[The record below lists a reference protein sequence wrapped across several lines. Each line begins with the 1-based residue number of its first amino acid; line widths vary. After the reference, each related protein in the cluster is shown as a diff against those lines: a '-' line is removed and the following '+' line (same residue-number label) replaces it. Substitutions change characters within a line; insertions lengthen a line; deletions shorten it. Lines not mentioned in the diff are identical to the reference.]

1 MRQIIGSHDAKTATI
16 AGVWR
21 ANLKTDRK
29 RYVTWFFLF
38 VILFT
43 GCQVGPVIAQDQD
56 PTIPPGLDPKAVR
69 PYSGRQLQK
78 ADLKLDQILT
88 KIKRPDY
95 LPQDPVA
102 LQKKIDQQPA
112 VEPPL
117 AAMFAYIQ
125 ARMAWQDKRLFEA
138 RQHLQRALTLAP
150 DSKHLLQMLAQLW
163 GASGNQ
169 SRSAAYLQ
177 SVVKIDPLNLKLI
190 MQLGGMALDQDRCED
205 AIAIFAYAIKHI
217 NDQPEPDLDLLPL
230 LNYYLGASLARAGFA
245 SAAIESYRTF
255 LTTEIKDRPQDP
267 REARRL
273 ELLMQ
278 QQGLLWR
285 QMGDT
290 YCKLQ
295 AYDQALE
302 AYRIAVTVGVSR
314 KIDIIRRLVYVCLKV
329 DRPDLATQSAIE
341 ILQDDELDQTVADL
355 IRFVAGQV
363 PDRQLWI
370 KQIQAHLKKH
380 ATDSQAMML
389 LLDLFEAD
397 VALAMVRDHLKIH
410 ADDQKAIAWL
420 LDHLEINT
428 SDADLQ
434 DVLNVILAAMV
445 SQQKK
450 ADVYSVLLVSRVTDQ
465 ARLQKFIDQ
474 LPQDEKSKAL
484 RLFLLAQTYARSSD
498 LPQAQKLLEEAI
510 TADSQLTVA
519 RLRLA
524 VLHMSLKQFDQ
535 ADKVLELTKAPSDP
549 RVVSI
554 RVRLL
559 TQAKRL
565 DDALVVLQRAIALRP
580 EDVKLILQKAQLQVQ
595 MGKVALA
602 ERTLL
607 DALNMNPLA
616 EPIYEVLFELYDQSA
631 VPDSME
637 QYKRLMM
644 RVLKTIPRSR
654 VARIRFAEALSTGGE
669 NDRAQNMLL
678 ELLDENPQDYR
689 VLNEV
694 LKMYRHTQMLEK
706 ADKLLNEKMS
716 QTPDDKLLWL
726 VAQSHYQQAR
736 QQDKWFKLTEKIIR
750 KFEEEPVRTLQLA
763 GLYLENNRVV
773 ESVQMLEASWK
784 QKDLDKQIA
793 MALVSLLSNGYAKL
807 KKDKQLDALFDQ
819 AIKRYPQHDADL
831 LYTWA
836 LMQDR
841 LAKPKRSE
849 KIMRQLLKKY
859 PDHGPANNGLG
870 YTWANQGKNLERA
883 RVMIQKAVDLEPHN
897 AAYLDS
903 LGWVFY
909 KLGQF
914 DKAVTYLTKAMA
926 APEGNNPV
934 IFNHLGDAQYRN
946 GKVAKAIQSWQRAQQ
961 RLGDPDIDLTHDP
974 ELNGLDARLKSKIS
988 AASENKDVPVA
999 EVGPLKAP

>member
-1 MRQIIGSHDAKTATI
+1 M
-16 AGVWR
+16 
-21 ANLKTDRK
+21 KTDRK
-29 RYVTWFFLF
+29 RYITWFFLF

-43 GCQVGPVIAQDQD
+43 GCQAGPAIAQNQD

-78 ADLKLDQILT
+78 ADMKWEQIFT
-88 KIKRPDY
+88 KIKRPAY
-95 LPQDPVA
+95 LPLDPVA
-102 LQKKIDQQPA
+102 LQKKLDQQPA

-125 ARMAWQDKRLFEA
+125 ARTAWQEKRLFEA

-150 DSKHLLQMLAQLW
+150 NSKHLLEMLAQLW

-169 SRSAAYLQ
+169 SRSTAYLQ
-177 SVVKIDPLNLKLI
+177 SVVKVDPLNLRLI
-190 MQLGGMALDQDRCED
+190 LQLGGYALDQDRSED
-205 AIAIFAYAIKHI
+205 AIAIFEYVQKHI
-217 NDQPEPDLDLLPL
+217 NDQPEPDLALVPL
-230 LNYYLGASLARAGFA
+230 LNYYLGAALGRAGYA
-245 SAAIESYRTF
+245 SAAIEFYRTF
-255 LTTEIKDRPQDP
+255 LTTEIQNRPQDP
-267 REARRL
+267 RDARRL
-273 ELLMQ
+273 ELLIQ

-290 YCKLQ
+290 YCQLQ
-295 AYDQALE
+295 EYDQALE
-302 AYRIAVTVGVSR
+302 AYRTAVTVGVSS

-341 ILQDDELDQTVADL
+341 ILQNDELDQTVADL

-370 KQIQAHLKKH
+370 KQIQSHLNKH
-380 ATDSQAMML
+380 ATDSQAVML
-389 LLDLFEAD
+389 LLDLFETD
-397 VALAMVRDHLKIH
+397 IALAMVRDHLKTH
-410 ADDQKAIAWL
+410 AADQKAIGWL
-420 LDHLEINT
+420 LDHLEINA

-434 DVLNVILAAMV
+434 DVLNVILTAMV
-445 SQQKK
+445 TQQKR
-450 ADVYSVLLVSRVTDQ
+450 ADLYSVLLVSRVTDQ
-465 ARLQKFIDQ
+465 RRLQKVIDQ
-474 LPQDEKSKAL
+474 LPQDKKTKAL

-510 TADSQLTVA
+510 GVDGQLTVA

-535 ADKVLELTKAPSDP
+535 ADKVLEFTKDPSDP

-559 TQAKRL
+559 TQAKRI
-565 DDALVVLQRAIALRP
+565 DDALVVLQRALELRP
-580 EDVKLILQKAQLQVQ
+580 EDVNLILHKAQLQVQ

-616 EPIYEVLFELYDQSA
+616 EPIYEVLFELYDQGA

-654 VARIRFAEALSTGGE
+654 VARMRFAEALSSGGE

-678 ELLDENPQDYR
+678 ELLNENPQDYR
-689 VLNEV
+689 VLNE
-694 LKMYRHTQMLEK
+694 LLEMYRHAQMLEK
-706 ADKLLNEKMS
+706 ADKLLSAKIS
-716 QTPDDKLLWL
+716 KTPEDKLLLL
-726 VAQSHYQQAR
+726 VAQSHYQQAH
-736 QQDKWFKLTEKIIR
+736 QQDKWFKLTENIIR

-763 GLYLENNRVV
+763 GLYLDNNRVD
-773 ESVQMLEASWK
+773 ESVHMLEACWE
-784 QKDLDKQIA
+784 QKGLDKQIA

-807 KKDKQLDALFDQ
+807 KKDKQLDVLFDE
-819 AIKRYPQHDADL
+819 AIKRYPDHDADL

-849 KIMRQLLKKY
+849 EIMLELLTKY

-870 YTWANQGKNLERA
+870 YAWANQGKNLERA
-883 RVMIQKAVDLEPHN
+883 RAMIQKAVDLEPN
-897 AAYLDS
+897 NSAYLDS

-914 DKAVTYLTKAMA
+914 DKAVAYLSEAMA

-934 IFNHLGDAQYRN
+934 ILNHLGDAQYRN
-946 GKVAKAIQSWQRAQQ
+946 GNGAKAIQSWQRAQR
-961 RLGDPDIDLTHDP
+961 RLGEPDIDLTHDP
-974 ELNGLDARLKSKIS
+974 ELNGLDVRLKFKIS
-988 AASENKDVPVA
+988 AASDEKDVPVA
-999 EVGPLKAP
+999 KIGPPKAP